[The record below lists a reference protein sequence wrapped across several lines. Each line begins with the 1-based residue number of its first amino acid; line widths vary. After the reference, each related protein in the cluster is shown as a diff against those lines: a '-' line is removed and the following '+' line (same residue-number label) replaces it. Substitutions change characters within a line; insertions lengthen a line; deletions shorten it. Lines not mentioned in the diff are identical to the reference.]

1 MKSSIYNIEVRL
13 SKNKKPFIMEVSPR
27 GGGNRLSEMIG
38 TATDV
43 DLITLG
49 IKAALGE
56 KVERLGEPEYKM
68 NLGQLIL
75 HSNKQGIFKEVIIS
89 SAIQK
94 NIHEIDLWVKP
105 NDRINSFSSAN
116 DSIGTIVFKFSKKDK
131 LEDVLS
137 NYMNYIEVV
146 VD

>member
-1 MKSSIYNIEVRL
+1 MIE
-13 SKNKKPFIMEVSPR
+13 I
-27 GGGNRLSEMIG
+27 
-38 TATDV
+38 ATGV

-49 IKAALGE
+49 IKAALGL
-56 KVERLGEPEYKM
+56 KVERLGEPEYKI

-75 HSNKQGIFKEVIIS
+75 HSNKKGIFKEVIIN

-105 NDRINSFSSAN
+105 NDRINSFSAAN
-116 DSIGTIVFKFSKKDK
+116 DSIGTIVLKFSEKDK
-131 LEDVLS
+131 LEEVLT